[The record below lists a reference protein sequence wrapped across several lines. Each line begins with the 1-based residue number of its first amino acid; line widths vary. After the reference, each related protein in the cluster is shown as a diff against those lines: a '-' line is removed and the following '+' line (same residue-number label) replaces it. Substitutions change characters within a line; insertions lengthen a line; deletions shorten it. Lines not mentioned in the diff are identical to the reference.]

1 VAILG
6 TSLRGSSLRGSS
18 LHGSSPFGSSP
29 FGSSLRARLAL
40 LMAALAALTAL
51 AVGGFSYR
59 LTERRYSTEIR
70 ASLDRFAD
78 GLTERPDFAFRT
90 CTYGVPPVPPSTPAG
105 VSLEPDVHI
114 DPVARSRG
122 GMTPDQ
128 RATDETSADD
138 LNAANQRRR
147 RDRRGRADPSSGTV
161 VQVVQCLGKKAEVV
175 LASRPV
181 ALPIDDVDKSIAV
194 KGASSRRART
204 VKVNDRKF
212 RLLTIGLA
220 QGGAVQIARDLTENE
235 QILASLVHNIAWLVI
250 GASILAA
257 LIGLAVA
264 SRIARP
270 IRELTV
276 AAEQIANSGQLDVTL
291 PSARAAGE
299 TGRLSTAFTSMV
311 DALRTSKAQQTQ
323 LVNDASHELRTPLT
337 SLRANIALL
346 KRHPDLPADRQ
357 SGIVSDLS
365 EELRELTDLV
375 NELVSLAADETSHE
389 PPETYDAIPV
399 VNHVVSRWQRRTGR
413 TIEVTS
419 PIELTSALIEGHP
432 KSLARATNNLLS
444 NAIKFSPPDSPVT
457 VSLELSDANV
467 AITVDDRGTGFTPN
481 DQAHAFD
488 RFYRSEV
495 HRSLPGSGL
504 GLAIVAKLITDDGG
518 TAVATNNTH
527 GGGRVILRLPV
538 SQPSDLK
545 EQSKG

>member
-1 VAILG
+1 VSFL
-6 TSLRGSSLRGSS
+6 GSSL
-18 LHGSSPFGSSP
+18 L
-29 FGSSLRARLAL
+29 GSSLRARLAL

-51 AVGGFSYR
+51 AVGGISYR

-78 GLTERPDFAFRT
+78 GLTERPDFVLRT
-90 CTYGVPPVPPSTPAG
+90 CTYGVPPVPLRTPAS
-105 VSLEPDVHI
+105 VSLELDGRI
-114 DPVARSRG
+114 DPLDRIRAG
-122 GMTPDQ
+122 TNPDPH
-128 RATDETSADD
+128 ATDGTSPAD
-138 LNAANQRRR
+138 LNTANRRRR
-147 RDRRGRADPSSGTV
+147 RDGRGRADPSGTV

-181 ALPIDDVDKSIAV
+181 ALPIDGVDKSIALN
-194 KGASSRRART
+194 GTSSRRART
-204 VKVNDRKF
+204 VTVNDRKF

-235 QILASLVHNIAWLVI
+235 QILASLIRNIAWLVV
-250 GASILAA
+250 GASVLAA
-257 LIGLAVA
+257 LVGLGVA

-276 AAEQIANSGQLDVTL
+276 AAEQIASSGQLDVTL

-346 KRHPDLPADRQ
+346 KRHPELPADRQ

-389 PPETYDAIPV
+389 PRETYDAIPIV
-399 VNHVVSRWQRRTGR
+399 THVVSRWQRRTGR
-413 TIEVTS
+413 PIEMTS
-419 PIELTSALIEGHP
+419 PAGLTSAMIEGHP
-432 KSLARATNNLLS
+432 KSLARATNNLIS
-444 NAIKFSPPDSPVT
+444 NAMKFSPPNSPVT
-457 VSLELSDANV
+457 VTLESSDAYV
-467 AITVDDRGTGFTPN
+467 TITVDDRGTGFTET

-488 RFYRSEV
+488 RFYRSEL

-504 GLAIVAKLITDDGG
+504 GLAIVAKLIIEDGG
-518 TAVATNNTH
+518 TTDARNNIH
-527 GGGRVILRLPV
+527 GGGQVILRLPLNQ
-538 SQPSDLK
+538 SSDP
-545 EQSKG
+545 KG